1 MTDISSLTQPF
12 RVYAD
17 RLFAGDCR
25 ESENMVVTYMDGV
38 IIDVTSFDP
47 AKPMLENSVHT
58 PIAAPGFID
67 IQINGACDRQ
77 FNELPDVE
85 TVTAIANGARAG
97 GTAYVLPTHT
107 TAPGEDYVQAMR
119 AVEAAVIAGVPGILG
134 IHLEGPFLS
143 TEKPGIHAVTNIRPI
158 EQRDIKNIGS
168 FTGGKILITLAP
180 ECQPKNSIQN
190 LVSEGAIVF
199 AGHSNATAKEIEQA
213 ISEGLAGVTHLFNAM
228 SQMTGRE
235 PGIVGA
241 ALVSDQLYC
250 GIIADGHHVAWS
262 NVRLSAGVLR
272 CHLCLVTDAMRT
284 LEGEEAEFSVHGKK
298 IRLQSGRLT
307 DATGR
312 LAGAQIAMDA
322 CVRNIINFA
331 GVDAATAISM
341 ASTNPAR
348 ALKLD
353 DQLGYVAPGY
363 RASLSL
369 LTDGY
374 RATSVLVDGHLFPYR
389 KNA

>member
-1 MTDISSLTQPF
+1 
-12 RVYAD
+12 
-17 RLFAGDCR
+17 
-25 ESENMVVTYMDGV
+25 
-38 IIDVTSFDP
+38 
-47 AKPMLENSVHT
+47 
-58 PIAAPGFID
+58 
-67 IQINGACDRQ
+67 
-77 FNELPDVE
+77 
-85 TVTAIANGARAG
+85 
-97 GTAYVLPTHT
+97 
-107 TAPGEDYVQAMR
+107 
-119 AVEAAVIAGVPGILG
+119 
-134 IHLEGPFLS
+134 
-143 TEKPGIHAVTNIRPI
+143 
-158 EQRDIKNIGS
+158 
-168 FTGGKILITLAP
+168 
-180 ECQPKNSIQN
+180 
-190 LVSEGAIVF
+190 
-199 AGHSNATAKEIEQA
+199 
-213 ISEGLAGVTHLFNAM
+213 
-228 SQMTGRE
+228 
-235 PGIVGA
+235 
-241 ALVSDQLYC
+241 
-250 GIIADGHHVAWS
+250 
-262 NVRLSAGVLR
+262 
-272 CHLCLVTDAMRT
+272 MRT

-374 RATSVLVDGHLFPYR
+374 RATSVLVDGHLFPCR